1 LGEEKKMMKR
11 KLGYM
16 VIGVLLA
23 AFLYACAVPG
33 TSPPE
38 FQAQPIPGENW
49 NPKVDNLYFILDA
62 SFSMD
67 AAYKLEKARGVIAHF
82 NETMP
87 LLNVM
92 VALRSFGHSASVSS
106 KDSELMV
113 TLQPY
118 AQSLLTG
125 GLAKVTEAGGFS
137 HLELALKDAA
147 TDLEKINNRIAV
159 IIVSDGKDMG
169 GAPLAAAKALGA
181 AHSDKLCI
189 YTVLAGD
196 DPDGQKLL
204 TQIAQATGCGKAVT
218 ADSLATGT
226 AMNAF
231 VKEVLI
237 AGKADSD
244 GDGIGDDID
253 RCPGTPQGVTVD
265 MYGCPVDSDRDG
277 VPDYKDQC
285 PGTPLGT
292 KVDAKGCPPPKPTL
306 GKVTAAGTYVFK
318 DIQFESNRSNLKSS
332 SFATLNNIA
341 EALKAR
347 PDMKVEIQGHTDS
360 LGKHDYNVGLS
371 QKRAETVKAYLV
383 TKGVDSE
390 RLVPRGYGPDRPI
403 ASNGTAEGRSTNRR
417 VEFKPIR

>member
-1 LGEEKKMMKR
+1 MMKR
-11 KLGYM
+11 KLGFM
-16 VIGVLLA
+16 VFIVLAA
-23 AFLYACAVPG
+23 AFLSACAVPG
-33 TSPPE
+33 TPPSE
-38 FQAQPIPGENW
+38 FHAQPIPSGNW
-49 NPKVDNLYFILDA
+49 AQKVDNLYFILDA

-87 LLNVM
+87 RLNIM
-92 VALRSFGHSASVSS
+92 VALRTFGHSESVSS
-106 KDSELMV
+106 KDSDLIV
-113 TLQPY
+113 QPQPY
-118 AQSLLTG
+118 AQSLLTD

-147 TDLEKINNRIAV
+147 TDLENINNRIAM

-169 GAPLAAAKALGA
+169 AAPLAAAKALGA
-181 AHSDKLCI
+181 SHADKLCI
-189 YTVLAGD
+189 YTVLVGD

-204 TQIAQATGCGKAVT
+204 TQIAQVTGCGKSMT
-218 ADSLATGT
+218 ADSLAAGS

-231 VKEVLI
+231 VKDVLI

-244 GDGIGDDID
+244 GDGISDDKD

-265 MYGCPVDSDRDG
+265 MVGCPVDSDKDG

-285 PGTPLGT
+285 PGTLAGT
-292 KVDAKGCPPPKPTL
+292 KVDAKGCPLPKPTL
-306 GKVTAAGTYVFK
+306 GKVTATGTYVFK
-318 DIQFESNRSNLKSS
+318 DIQFESNKSNLKSS
-332 SFATLNNIA
+332 SFATLNNMA

-360 LGKHDYNVGLS
+360 RGKHDYNVGLS

-383 TKGVDSE
+383 SRGVDSE
-390 RLVPRGYGPDRPI
+390 RLVPRGYGPDHPI
-403 ASNGTAEGRSTNRR
+403 ASNSTTEGRATNRR